1 MTVDGAY
8 KITAHAQRRIRSRN
22 LRTEH
27 VYNALFYAQPRPM
40 AGGVLA
46 YDDNRSCVRV
56 IVDPARRHVITA
68 YRLTRYTGKRRKR
81 GQ

>member
-1 MTVDGAY
+1 
-8 KITAHAQRRIRSRN
+8 
-22 LRTEH
+22 
-27 VYNALFYAQPRPM
+27 
-40 AGGVLA
+40 VLA

-81 GQ
+81 G